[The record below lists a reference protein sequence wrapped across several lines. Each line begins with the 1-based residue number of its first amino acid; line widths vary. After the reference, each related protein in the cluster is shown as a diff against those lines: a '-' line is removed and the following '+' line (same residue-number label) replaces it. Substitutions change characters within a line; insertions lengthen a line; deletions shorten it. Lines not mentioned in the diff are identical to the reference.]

1 MGSSNSVIELQHI
14 HISLSTKYVDDKNFI
29 HNIITNLE
37 DTGFIV
43 TKTDASMTTNEICK
57 NIKNANIVIY
67 CSTQSYGSCSTQ
79 AIEYSYLSENEKRTY
94 NVVIDPYENRLFM
107 NHVQSMLDKKAME
120 ISSVNDITNIINE
133 IKNTQSYNSMVEA

>member
-43 TKTDASMTTNEICK
+43 TKTDASD
-57 NIKNANIVIY
+57 Y
-67 CSTQSYGSCSTQ
+67 
-79 AIEYSYLSENEKRTY
+79 KR
-94 NVVIDPYENRLFM
+94 DM
-107 NHVQSMLDKKAME
+107 
-120 ISSVNDITNIINE
+120 
-133 IKNTQSYNSMVEA
+133 